1 MTPALISD
9 PAQMDR
15 RASVAARYVS
25 ALARIGVDRLIPN
38 VGSTPLLV
46 SIGDLDLPVM
56 VDDGGYGRSYVASPH
71 SAYVLYA
78 RQELDLVG
86 MKRGRTAA
94 LAALAVVDRVLRAAR
109 VNRVV
114 HLDNWLLSTNLHGDW
129 DGQGL
134 ADMRRLLVERY
145 PDHFLAIRTLDDW
158 SSPKLLSAAR
168 DDGWILVP
176 ARQVW
181 ITDNLQRELRERR
194 DYGNDRRALAKSGLV
209 VEDVD
214 RLSPEDFDRV
224 ADLYAMLYR
233 KKYSSLNPEFTR
245 DFVALTQTCGLMHYR
260 VARDGDGRILSV
272 AGMLARRGIGTSSV
286 VGYDDTRPRSQA
298 LYRIAAL
305 MASDWAVQNGL
316 ALHGSAGAGHFKRL
330 RGARGMIEYMAI
342 YAGHLPRTR
351 RQAVRSFAATLERFI
366 VPMMKREGW

>member
-1 MTPALISD
+1 
-9 PAQMDR
+9 
-15 RASVAARYVS
+15 
-25 ALARIGVDRLIPN
+25 
-38 VGSTPLLV
+38 
-46 SIGDLDLPVM
+46 
-56 VDDGGYGRSYVASPH
+56 
-71 SAYVLYA
+71 
-78 RQELDLVG
+78 
-86 MKRGRTAA
+86 
-94 LAALAVVDRVLRAAR
+94 
-109 VNRVV
+109 
-114 HLDNWLLSTNLHGDW
+114 
-129 DGQGL
+129 
-134 ADMRRLLVERY
+134 
-145 PDHFLAIRTLDDW
+145 
-158 SSPKLLSAAR
+158 
-168 DDGWILVP
+168 
-176 ARQVW
+176 
-181 ITDNLQRELRERR
+181 LRERR

-214 RLSPEDFDRV
+214 RLSPEDLDRV